1 VTKAYSNYVLGL
13 LFFVYVVN
21 FIDRQVL
28 SIMLPAIKADL
39 GVSDTYMGFLAG
51 FAFALFYT
59 FAGIPIARL
68 ADRRSRSGIISLGL
82 LVWTT
87 MTAASGMVQSF
98 WQLAAARVGVA
109 VGEAAGS
116 PPAHSLLSDY
126 FPPERRATALSL
138 YGTGVY
144 IGVAVAFIGGGYIA
158 QEFGWRSV
166 YLSLGLLGLPLALI
180 VRLTVRELP
189 RGISEKQAVTLLP
202 VPFGEAVRR
211 LAGNRTF
218 VFVVLA
224 TSLQSLAGYGILTW
238 GPTFL
243 MRVHGLGGA
252 ETGLQLGIAV
262 GTMGTLGAY
271 LGGKWA
277 DAMARRDERW
287 YMRLPAIQAVVSL
300 PLVVGFILAEDPTV
314 SLMFFYP
321 FYLIGAMYIGPMFS
335 VIQTL
340 VVPNMRATASAVNL
354 FVVNMIGLGLGPFLI
369 GLMNDTLAAD
379 YGDGSIRYSLLI
391 AAAAGGLAAPLFY
404 RASQTIPED
413 FAAARAAS
421 SGASAGASSGEG

>member
-1 VTKAYSNYVLGL
+1 L
-13 LFFVYVVN
+13 
-21 FIDRQVL
+21 
-28 SIMLPAIKADL
+28 
-39 GVSDTYMGFLAG
+39 
-51 FAFALFYT
+51 
-59 FAGIPIARL
+59 
-68 ADRRSRSGIISLGL
+68 
-82 LVWTT
+82 
-87 MTAASGMVQSF
+87 
-98 WQLAAARVGVA
+98 
-109 VGEAAGS
+109 
-116 PPAHSLLSDY
+116 
-126 FPPERRATALSL
+126 
-138 YGTGVY
+138 
-144 IGVAVAFIGGGYIA
+144 
-158 QEFGWRSV
+158 
-166 YLSLGLLGLPLALI
+166 
-180 VRLTVRELP
+180 
-189 RGISEKQAVTLLP
+189 
-202 VPFGEAVRR
+202 GEAVRR

-252 ETGLQLGIAV
+252 QTGLQLGIAV

-277 DAMARRDERW
+277 DAMAWRDERW

-300 PLVVGFILAEDPTV
+300 PLALGFILAEDSIV

-369 GLMNDTLAAD
+369 GLMNDSLAAD
-379 YGDGSIRYSLLI
+379 YGDGSIRYSMLI
-391 AAAAGGLAAPLFY
+391 AAVAGGLAAPLFY

-421 SGASAGASSGEG
+421 SGASAGAGAGAGVGVGES

>member
-1 VTKAYSNYVLGL
+1 
-13 LFFVYVVN
+13 
-21 FIDRQVL
+21 
-28 SIMLPAIKADL
+28 
-39 GVSDTYMGFLAG
+39 MGFLAG

-98 WQLAAARVGVA
+98 WQLAAARVGVG

-116 PPAHSLLSDY
+116 PPAHSLLTDY

-144 IGVAVAFIGGGYIA
+144 VGVAVAFIGGGYIA

-166 YLSLGLLGLPLALI
+166 YLSLGLFGLPLALI

-189 RGISEKQAVTLLP
+189 RGISEKQPVTLVP
-202 VPFGEAVRR
+202 VPLGEAVRR

-252 ETGLQLGIAV
+252 QTGLQLGIAV

-300 PLVVGFILAEDPTV
+300 PLALGFILAEDPIV

-391 AAAAGGLAAPLFY
+391 AAIAGGLAAPVFY

-421 SGASAGASSGEG
+421 SGASAGAGAGAGVGVGES